1 MDVKLIH
8 QVLNSSSSA
17 EPILVFDEYVLRAD
31 KTDSS
36 IVISSPWNWCLH
48 PGEQLSVMTTNSFL
62 SYQLMASLSGLI
74 EPISGEVITQ
84 SNLSWPLAGQG
95 GLHSSLT
102 INNGFEFLSSIYEDT
117 LERSHVSSAEFFDA
131 LKSQGIDI
139 SIPLKQLSKDQKN
152 FFFAALSI
160 LFSFDICIA
169 PRSTYLLYLM
179 SENAKLLRSLFRK
192 QLDGGL
198 CMITDARNN
207 PFKREFCNRGMV
219 LGPLG
224 DVIFDGDLDEAIAI
238 NKQNELS
245 VKSVEADEIQFDYGE
260 KLTNLSPTPEDL
272 YNDF

>member
-1 MDVKLIH
+1 M
-8 QVLNSSSSA
+8 LNSSSSA
-17 EPILVFDEYVLRAD
+17 EPILAFDEFVLRAD

-36 IVISSPWNWCLH
+36 VVTSSPWNWCLH

-62 SYQLMASLSGLI
+62 SYQLMATLSGLV
-74 EPISGEVITQ
+74 EPVSGEVLTQ

-102 INNGFEFLSSIYEDT
+102 ISNGFEFVSSIYGDT
-117 LERSHVSSAEFFDA
+117 LERSHVSPGEFFDA
-131 LKSQGIDI
+131 LKSQEIDI
-139 SIPLKQLSKDQKN
+139 SIPLKELTKDQKN

-169 PRSTYLLYLM
+169 PRSTYLLFFM
-179 SENAKLLRSLFRK
+179 TEDAKLLRSLFRK

-198 CMITDARNN
+198 CMITNAGNN
-207 PFKREFCNRGMV
+207 PFKRQFCNRGIV

-224 DVIFDGDLDEAIAI
+224 ELIFDGDLDEAIDISKRNDMLLKRA
-238 NKQNELS
+238 
-245 VKSVEADEIQFDYGE
+245 EAEESQFDYGE
-260 KLTNLSPTPEDL
+260 KLINLSPTAEDL

>member
-1 MDVKLIH
+1 
-8 QVLNSSSSA
+8 VLNSSSSA
-17 EPILVFDEYVLRAD
+17 EPILAFDEFVLRAD
-31 KTDSS
+31 KADANV
-36 IVISSPWNWCLH
+36 VISSPWNWCLH

-62 SYQLMASLSGLI
+62 SYQLMATLSGLV

-102 INNGFEFLSSIYEDT
+102 INNGFEFLLNIYGDT
-117 LERSHVSSAEFFDA
+117 LERSHVSSGEFFDA
-131 LKSQGIDI
+131 LKSQEIDT
-139 SIPLKQLSKDQKN
+139 SIPLKELLKDQKN

-169 PRSTYLLYLM
+169 PHSSYLLYLM
-179 SENAKLLRSLFRK
+179 SKDAKLLRSLFRK

-198 CMITDARNN
+198 SMITDSRNN
-207 PFKREFCNRGMV
+207 QFKRQFCNRGIV

-224 DVIFDGDLDEAIAI
+224 EVIFDGDLDEAIAI
-238 NKQNELS
+238 GKQNDILE
-245 VKSVEADEIQFDYGE
+245 KRAEADEIKFDYGE
-260 KLTNLSPTPEDL
+260 KLTNLSPTSEDL